1 MPKTTCAFWV
11 SSDPQHNPLSL
22 CLHRR
27 RHKVGEREVAMGPC
41 AGDVP
46 CTHRK
51 AASQSVRI
59 NNPSF
64 PTGLPQTC
72 LLFLK
77 EPQFPQTVGLPPTT
91 RISLCLANP
100 KWPESWADSPPN
112 LTPGAVQLPRVLNGC
127 TKTLPITS
135 HGKLT
140 LGCDSRRDFKALE
153 LDAHYQR
160 MGSGL

>member
-22 CLHRR
+22 CLHKRW
-27 RHKVGEREVAMGPC
+27 HKVGEREVAMGPC

-77 EPQFPQTVGLPPTT
+77 EPQFPQTMGLPPTT
-91 RISLCLANP
+91 RISLCLA
-100 KWPESWADSPPN
+100 KAQS
-112 LTPGAVQLPRVLNGC
+112 GRRVGQI
-127 TKTLPITS
+127 PHPTS
-135 HGKLT
+135 LQEQFNFHV
-140 LGCDSRRDFKALE
+140 S
-153 LDAHYQR
+153 
-160 MGSGL
+160 